1 MSVYTLNLRV
11 FWPLLTCVL
20 TGLVFH
26 HHITHWLSPESG
38 PDPGYEAGTEPC
50 SDQGPPVFF
59 SLIKLLLAC
68 VLCYL
73 FIRYCSTHPGG
84 PQRVPLE
91 TADGALKSG
100 WSRREVLEDYYERWV
115 RLSPHVLGHSKAH
128 VAKLVGELVRAGR
141 ATGGIPESSLAFRG
155 DFLQVGSSYEEHK
168 VGAPDY
174 YDILVPLK
182 IPRELRL
189 EPRVYRGERRGEE
202 KKDERGEEKGEGK
215 RDVRGEEKKEKGDKR
230 AEENNKRGEVKEN
243 GRKSGKGEGK
253 EDVREQRGE
262 KQTEVQEE
270 GKEVLKE
277 EVKEEM
283 KGESSEDGG
292 WSGVPRCSL
301 ETPRRGDW
309 LRKHRNFTDT
319 FLRMHPSRGSPERSS
334 SSLSGVTAVS
344 GGGGGGGG
352 GVYRLTP
359 DSVLRWFYPAVQRCL
374 ATVRYPFEQRCTLSL
389 ALADDRVQLRL
400 TPRSD
405 YVCCHISM
413 AIRLLPA
420 IPLGD
425 GVYLVPME
433 TTASVAMSNT
443 GHQNQQ
449 SDERDLWTLFFP
461 RQEQRLLG
469 WLRGR
474 SPQPSCHL
482 KVLQLTKALRDLGGQ
497 ALDSHRGAL
506 WRSVLSSYTL
516 KTAWLRL
523 LLSSPAEAWE
533 DRHLVARMEELVR
546 SLRESLQNRALDHL
560 FLGSDS
566 ISILP
571 DSVALPKLVKE
582 AVGAPVEGSG
592 GCLGGATGNLW
603 AGVDPASLD
612 LVSGRLAYAW
622 SHLHRLIRLGRPQ
635 RSSLGLG
642 RAGNINCQHLQPGE

>member
-20 TGLVFH
+20 TGLVLH
-26 HHITHWLSPESG
+26 HHITHWLSSESGPESG
-38 PDPGYEAGTEPC
+38 PDPGYEVGTEPC
-50 SDQGPPVFF
+50 SDQGPPVLL

-68 VLCYL
+68 ILCYL

-84 PQRVPLE
+84 AQRVPLE
-91 TADGALKSG
+91 AADGALKSG
-100 WSRREVLEDYYERWV
+100 RREVLEDYYERWV

-182 IPRELRL
+182 VPRELRL
-189 EPRVYRGERRGEE
+189 EPRVHRGERR
-202 KKDERGEEKGEGK
+202 
-215 RDVRGEEKKEKGDKR
+215 
-230 AEENNKRGEVKEN
+230 EN
-243 GRKSGKGEGK
+243 GRKSEKGNRMRVRSSKVKDVPKDDSKVEEKMEVNEEGK
-253 EDVREQRGE
+253 ED
-262 KQTEVQEE
+262 
-270 GKEVLKE
+270 LKE

-283 KGESSEDGG
+283 KGECSEDGG

-301 ETPRRGDW
+301 EMPRRSDW
-309 LRKHRNFTDT
+309 VRKHRNFTDT
-319 FLRMHPSRGSPERSS
+319 FLRLHPSQGTPERSLRS
-334 SSLSGVTAVS
+334 SSGVTAGS
-344 GGGGGGGG
+344 GGGGGG

-389 ALADDRVQLRL
+389 TLADDRVQLRL

-433 TTASVAMSNT
+433 TTASVEMTNT
-443 GHQNQQ
+443 DQHQDPQNQ
-449 SDERDLWTLFFP
+449 EKDLWTIFFP

-497 ALDSHRGAL
+497 ALDSNQGAL

-533 DRHLVARMEELVR
+533 ERHLVARMEELVR
-546 SLRESLQNRALDHL
+546 SLRESLQNRVLDHL

-566 ISILP
+566 GSILP

-582 AVGAPVEGSG
+582 AVGAPLGGPVEGSG
-592 GCLGGATGNLW
+592 RRLGGSAGNLW

-642 RAGNINCQHLQPGE
+642 RAANVNCLHLQPGE

>member
-20 TGLVFH
+20 TCLVFH

-38 PDPGYEAGTEPC
+38 PESEPC

-68 VLCYL
+68 SHLHYYGETFC
-73 FIRYCSTHPGG
+73 PGSWG

-91 TADGALKSG
+91 AADGALKSG

-155 DFLQVGSSYEEHK
+155 GLPVGSSYEEHK

-189 EPRVYRGERRGEE
+189 EPR
-202 KKDERGEEKGEGK
+202 
-215 RDVRGEEKKEKGDKR
+215 
-230 AEENNKRGEVKEN
+230 
-243 GRKSGKGEGK
+243 
-253 EDVREQRGE
+253 
-262 KQTEVQEE
+262 
-270 GKEVLKE
+270 
-277 EVKEEM
+277 M

-292 WSGVPRCSL
+292 WSGVP
-301 ETPRRGDW
+301 
-309 LRKHRNFTDT
+309 
-319 FLRMHPSRGSPERSS
+319 
-334 SSLSGVTAVS
+334 SLSGVTAVS
-344 GGGGGGGG
+344 GEGGGGGG

-425 GVYLVPME
+425 GIYLVPME
-433 TTASVAMSNT
+433 TTASAAI
-443 GHQNQQ
+443 
-449 SDERDLWTLFFP
+449 DERDLWTLFFP

-523 LLSSPAEAWE
+523 LLSSPAEVGNTLPLIGTT
-533 DRHLVARMEELVR
+533 DCRTLVHCTT
-546 SLRESLQNRALDHL
+546 QDH
-560 FLGSDS
+560 
-566 ISILP
+566 
-571 DSVALPKLVKE
+571 
-582 AVGAPVEGSG
+582 
-592 GCLGGATGNLW
+592 
-603 AGVDPASLD
+603 
-612 LVSGRLAYAW
+612 
-622 SHLHRLIRLGRPQ
+622 
-635 RSSLGLG
+635 
-642 RAGNINCQHLQPGE
+642 

>member
-1 MSVYTLNLRV
+1 MCN
-11 FWPLLTCVL
+11 
-20 TGLVFH
+20 G
-26 HHITHWLSPESG
+26 
-38 PDPGYEAGTEPC
+38 
-50 SDQGPPVFF
+50 
-59 SLIKLLLAC
+59 
-68 VLCYL
+68 
-73 FIRYCSTHPGG
+73 RYCSTHPGG

-91 TADGALKSG
+91 AADGALKLG

-155 DFLQVGSSYEEHK
+155 DFLQVEEQTE
-168 VGAPDY
+168 V
-174 YDILVPLK
+174 
-182 IPRELRL
+182 RE
-189 EPRVYRGERRGEE
+189 
-202 KKDERGEEKGEGK
+202 
-215 RDVRGEEKKEKGDKR
+215 
-230 AEENNKRGEVKEN
+230 
-243 GRKSGKGEGK
+243 EGK
-253 EDVREQRGE
+253 ED
-262 KQTEVQEE
+262 
-270 GKEVLKE
+270 LKD

-292 WSGVPRCSL
+292 RSGVPRCSL

-309 LRKHRNFTDT
+309 LRKHR
-319 FLRMHPSRGSPERSS
+319 
-334 SSLSGVTAVS
+334 
-344 GGGGGGGG
+344 G

-433 TTASVAMSNT
+433 TTASVAIE
-443 GHQNQQ
+443 
-449 SDERDLWTLFFP
+449 ERDLWTLFFP

-523 LLSSPAEAWE
+523 LLSSPAEVGNNIPLIGIVE
-533 DRHLVARMEELVR
+533 VGYNIPLIGTTGYTIPLIGIVEVGYNIPLIGIVEVGYNIPLIGTTGYNIPLIGIVEVGYNIPLIGIVEVGYNIPLIGTTGYTIPLIGTTGYTIPLIGTTGLHHTFNRV
-546 SLRESLQNRALDHL
+546 LQVTPYL
-560 FLGSDS
+560 
-566 ISILP
+566 
-571 DSVALPKLVKE
+571 
-582 AVGAPVEGSG
+582 
-592 GCLGGATGNLW
+592 
-603 AGVDPASLD
+603 
-612 LVSGRLAYAW
+612 
-622 SHLHRLIRLGRPQ
+622 
-635 RSSLGLG
+635 
-642 RAGNINCQHLQPGE
+642 

>member
-1 MSVYTLNLRV
+1 MRV
-11 FWPLLTCVL
+11 R
-20 TGLVFH
+20 
-26 HHITHWLSPESG
+26 S
-38 PDPGYEAGTEPC
+38 
-50 SDQGPPVFF
+50 
-59 SLIKLLLAC
+59 
-68 VLCYL
+68 
-73 FIRYCSTHPGG
+73 
-84 PQRVPLE
+84 
-91 TADGALKSG
+91 
-100 WSRREVLEDYYERWV
+100 
-115 RLSPHVLGHSKAH
+115 
-128 VAKLVGELVRAGR
+128 
-141 ATGGIPESSLAFRG
+141 
-155 DFLQVGSSYEEHK
+155 
-168 VGAPDY
+168 
-174 YDILVPLK
+174 
-182 IPRELRL
+182 
-189 EPRVYRGERRGEE
+189 
-202 KKDERGEEKGEGK
+202 
-215 RDVRGEEKKEKGDKR
+215 
-230 AEENNKRGEVKEN
+230 NKVKEVQ
-243 GRKSGKGEGK
+243 KDDSKME
-253 EDVREQRGE
+253 EQ
-262 KQTEVQEE
+262 T
-270 GKEVLKE
+270 
-277 EVKEEM
+277 EVKEEGKDVLKDEVMDEM
-283 KGESSEDGG
+283 KWESSEGGG

-301 ETPRRGDW
+301 ETPRHGDW

-319 FLRMHPSRGSPERSS
+319 FLRMTPSRGSPERSS
-334 SSLSGVTAVS
+334 RSLSGVTAVS

-443 GHQNQQ
+443 DQHQNQQ
-449 SDERDLWTLFFP
+449 SEERDLWTLFFP

-566 ISILP
+566 SSILP
-571 DSVALPKLVKE
+571 DSVTLPKLVKE
-582 AVGAPVEGSG
+582 AVGAPVGGPVEGSG
-592 GCLGGATGNLW
+592 GRLGGSAGNLW

-642 RAGNINCQHLQPGE
+642 RPGNINCQHLQPGE

>member
-1 MSVYTLNLRV
+1 M
-11 FWPLLTCVL
+11 
-20 TGLVFH
+20 
-26 HHITHWLSPESG
+26 
-38 PDPGYEAGTEPC
+38 
-50 SDQGPPVFF
+50 
-59 SLIKLLLAC
+59 
-68 VLCYL
+68 
-73 FIRYCSTHPGG
+73 
-84 PQRVPLE
+84 
-91 TADGALKSG
+91 
-100 WSRREVLEDYYERWV
+100 
-115 RLSPHVLGHSKAH
+115 
-128 VAKLVGELVRAGR
+128 
-141 ATGGIPESSLAFRG
+141 
-155 DFLQVGSSYEEHK
+155 
-168 VGAPDY
+168 
-174 YDILVPLK
+174 
-182 IPRELRL
+182 
-189 EPRVYRGERRGEE
+189 
-202 KKDERGEEKGEGK
+202 
-215 RDVRGEEKKEKGDKR
+215 
-230 AEENNKRGEVKEN
+230 GEVKEN
-243 GRKSGKGEGK
+243 GRRSGKGEGK
-253 EDVREQRGE
+253 EDVRGERGE
-262 KQTEVQEE
+262 VKEKGRRSGKGNMMRVRSNKVKVLKDDSKVEEQTEVQEE
-270 GKEVLKE
+270 GKEVLKD

-319 FLRMHPSRGSPERSS
+319 FLRMHPSRGLPERSS

-344 GGGGGGGG
+344 GEGGGGGG

-425 GVYLVPME
+425 GIYLVPME
-433 TTASVAMSNT
+433 TTASAAMSNT
-443 GHQNQQ
+443 DQHQNQQ

-523 LLSSPAEAWE
+523 LLSSPAE
-533 DRHLVARMEELVR
+533 VG
-546 SLRESLQNRALDHL
+546 NT
-560 FLGSDS
+560 
-566 ISILP
+566 LP
-571 DSVALPKLVKE
+571 LI
-582 AVGAPVEGSG
+582 GT
-592 GCLGGATGNLW
+592 TGYTM
-603 AGVDPASLD
+603 P
-612 LVSGRLAYAW
+612 
-622 SHLHRLIRLGRPQ
+622 
-635 RSSLGLG
+635 
-642 RAGNINCQHLQPGE
+642 

>member
-1 MSVYTLNLRV
+1 MRV
-11 FWPLLTCVL
+11 RSNKVKD
-20 TGLVFH
+20 VQKDD
-26 HHITHWLSPESG
+26 SKVE
-38 PDPGYEAGTEPC
+38 EQTE
-50 SDQGPPVFF
+50 V
-59 SLIKLLLAC
+59 
-68 VLCYL
+68 
-73 FIRYCSTHPGG
+73 
-84 PQRVPLE
+84 
-91 TADGALKSG
+91 
-100 WSRREVLEDYYERWV
+100 RE
-115 RLSPHVLGHSKAH
+115 
-128 VAKLVGELVRAGR
+128 
-141 ATGGIPESSLAFRG
+141 
-155 DFLQVGSSYEEHK
+155 
-168 VGAPDY
+168 
-174 YDILVPLK
+174 
-182 IPRELRL
+182 
-189 EPRVYRGERRGEE
+189 
-202 KKDERGEEKGEGK
+202 
-215 RDVRGEEKKEKGDKR
+215 
-230 AEENNKRGEVKEN
+230 
-243 GRKSGKGEGK
+243 EGK
-253 EDVREQRGE
+253 ED
-262 KQTEVQEE
+262 
-270 GKEVLKE
+270 LKD

-292 WSGVPRCSL
+292 RSGVPRCSL

-334 SSLSGVTAVS
+334 RSLSGVTAVS
-344 GGGGGGGG
+344 GGGG

-389 ALADDRVQLRL
+389 ALADDRVQLCL

-433 TTASVAMSNT
+433 TMASVAMSNT
-443 GHQNQQ
+443 DQHQNQQ
-449 SDERDLWTLFFP
+449 SEERDLWTLFFP

-533 DRHLVARMEELVR
+533 DRHLVARMEDLVC

-566 ISILP
+566 SSILP

-582 AVGAPVEGSG
+582 AVRAPVGGPVEGSG
-592 GCLGGATGNLW
+592 GCLGGLAGNLW